1 MKLQTRSDVVVVVQ
15 DIVVTVAGEVSSE
28 VVMYVLTDEVVDTIR
43 LQLQT
48 VVVTVVEVE
57 VVVVE
62 VVDAETV
69 GRAGLSR
76 QMLGRVFQQVEVV
89 IGVSTAGVVSFVP
102 KGAEMDEVAVVE

>member
-57 VVVVE
+57 VV
-62 VVDAETV
+62 DGETV

-102 KGAEMDEVAVVE
+102 KGAEMVEVAVVE